1 MPRILAIGDCN
12 TLGTGELTKNT
23 YAERFA
29 RHLGAAITNLGTTM
43 ATTREGV
50 RLLRDHLSGHDIVLI
65 QFGLVDSWRTFK
77 YAPYVLYYP
86 DHFLRKIGRKL
97 VKKYKSI
104 ARKLGLTEKLGLA
117 HVVPPTEFEA
127 NIRSMIESARPARVY
142 LIEAAPHIEDARMPY
157 LRQYNAVLAKLADEF
172 EHAVLVRCFDELAV
186 NLPSHFADETHL
198 NEAGFEIVTR
208 ALIAA
213 HAEAGRVRSLNVE
226 PRDDHAAPHD
236 A

>member
-12 TLGTGELTKNT
+12 TLGTGDLTKNT
-23 YAERFA
+23 FAERFA
-29 RHLGAAITNLGTTM
+29 RHLGAEITNLGTTM

-50 RLLRDHLSGHDIVLI
+50 RLFRDHFKGHDIVLI

-86 DHFLRKIGRKL
+86 DNIFRKIGRKL

-104 ARKLGLTEKLGLA
+104 ARKLGLTEKLGVK
-117 HVVPPTEFEA
+117 HVISPAEFER
-127 NIRSMIESARPARVY
+127 NLRLIIEAAKPARVY
-142 LIEAAPHIEDARMPY
+142 LIEAAPHIYAERMPY
-157 LRQYNAVLAKLADEF
+157 LREYNAVLAKLAEQH
-172 EHAVLVRCFDELAV
+172 EHCRLVRCFDELAV
-186 NLPSHFADETHL
+186 NLPSHFADLTHL

-213 HAEAGRVRSLNVE
+213 HRG
-226 PRDDHAAPHD
+226 
-236 A
+236 

>member
-12 TLGTGELTKNT
+12 TLGTGDLTKNT

-29 RHLGAAITNLGTTM
+29 RHLGAEVTNLGTTM
-43 ATTREGV
+43 ATTREGL
-50 RLLRDHLSGHDIVLI
+50 RLLRDHLPGHDVVLI
-65 QFGLVDSWRTFK
+65 QFGLVDSWRTFR

-86 DHFLRKIGRKL
+86 DNFLRKVGRKL

-104 ARKLGLTEKLGLA
+104 ARRLGLTEKLGLA
-117 HVVPPTEFEA
+117 HVVPPAEFEA
-127 NIRSMIESARPARVY
+127 NLRQMIEAVKPARVF
-142 LIEAAPHIEDARMPY
+142 LIEAAPHIEEARMPF
-157 LRQYNAVLAKLADEF
+157 LRQYNAVLAKLANAF
-172 EHAVLVRCFDELAV
+172 EHAALVRCFDDLAA

-198 NEAGFEIVTR
+198 NEAGFEIVTK

-213 HAEAGRVRSLNVE
+213 HAKAGLAKTLSGE
-226 PRDDHAAPHD
+226 PAED